1 MSFRMTSGGTSGAMV
16 PGTINKPQ
24 SGSSVK
30 SSLPTA
36 TAESSYLYYTN
47 NKWEVGDERVRIGE
61 NSGYTGQGSNS
72 VAIGKNTG
80 QSNQGSNAI
89 AIGSYAGQ
97 INQGLNAVA
106 IGNKA
111 GQSNQGLNTICIN
124 ATGQDLFTKDING
137 VGVTGGFFVKPIRNV
152 ESSTMLMYNTNTSEI
167 TYLPTANYVYN
178 ETNLAPRGASDTWIA
193 STEVVGGTITHLNNK
208 IFTNSDTLAYSTD
221 GGISFTPCTII
232 IPIGSSIFQPAYNPV
247 TGVYLVLTA
256 QGTTV
261 RCFMSFDGIN
271 WTLLSKF
278 QSNILGTGGKT
289 TYFNG
294 YFISVCLTGVIVS
307 LTGEL
312 WIPINFSGI
321 PNSFASGYDENNTP
335 ILVTQGVNTYYTYDA
350 LTWTLSGTN
359 SGKACVYSYERQEFI
374 IQSTTGS
381 FYKSTTGRKWDIIS
395 TSSYG
400 ELNALIWVGNDSNNI
415 PINQYYFPTIDANSN
430 FTLTYSPTCSTGTF
444 GSIFMNGA
452 KFNGVDGLYSVQYIP
467 QYDRFLYNVF
477 PYLYYADKTNQ
488 TATQKIVLSEIIVP
502 EKLTISGQA
511 TLLSDNNLKI
521 TINGLNYTIALT
533 PVV

>member
-1 MSFRMTSGGTSGAMV
+1 MTSGGTPSAMTL
-16 PGTINKPQ
+16 GTINKAK
-24 SGSSVK
+24 STSSVK
-30 SSLPTA
+30 SSLPS
-36 TAESSYLYYTN
+36 ESSYTN
-47 NKWEVGDERVRIGE
+47 NNRVVGNESVRIGK
-61 NSGYTGQGSNS
+61 NSYTSQGSNS
-72 VAIGKNTG
+72 VAIG
-80 QSNQGSNAI
+80 QSNK
-89 AIGSYAGQ
+89 
-97 INQGLNAVA
+97 GLNDVV
-106 IGNKA
+106 IE
-111 GQSNQGLNTICIN
+111 QSNQGLNTICIN
-124 ATGQDLFTKDING
+124 ATGEDLFTKDING
-137 VGVTGGFFVKPIRNV
+137 YGVTGSFFVKPSRNV

-167 TYLPTANYVYN
+167 TYLPTANNVYN
-178 ETNLAPRGASDTWIA
+178 ETNLAPRGASDTWVA
-193 STEVVGGTITHLNNK
+193 STEVVEGSVTPLNNK

-221 GGISFTPCTII
+221 GGISFTPCSII
-232 IPIGSSIFQPAYNPV
+232 IPIGSSVFQPAYNPI
-247 TGVYLVLTA
+247 TGVYIVLTA

-278 QSNILGTGGKT
+278 QSNILETGGKT

-312 WIPINFSGI
+312 WLPINFSGI

-335 ILVTQGVNTYYTYDA
+335 ILVNQGVNTYYTYDA

-452 KFNGVDGLYSVQYIP
+452 KFNGADGLYSVKYIP

-502 EKLTISGQA
+502 EKLTITGQT

-521 TINGLNYTIALT
+521 TINGLNFTISLN
-533 PVV
+533 PVI

>member
-1 MSFRMTSGGTSGAMV
+1 MSFRMTSGGTPSAMTL
-16 PGTINKPQ
+16 GTINKAK
-24 SGSSVK
+24 STSSVK
-30 SSLPTA
+30 SSLPS
-36 TAESSYLYYTN
+36 ESSYTN
-47 NKWEVGDERVRIGE
+47 NNRVVGNESVRIGK
-61 NSGYTGQGSNS
+61 NSYTSQGSNS
-72 VAIGKNTG
+72 VAIG
-80 QSNQGSNAI
+80 QSNK
-89 AIGSYAGQ
+89 
-97 INQGLNAVA
+97 GLNDVV
-106 IGNKA
+106 IE
-111 GQSNQGLNTICIN
+111 QSNQGLNTICIN
-124 ATGQDLFTKDING
+124 ATGEDLFTKDING
-137 VGVTGGFFVKPIRNV
+137 YGVTGSFFVKPSRNV

-167 TYLPTANYVYN
+167 TYLPTANNVYN
-178 ETNLAPRGASDTWIA
+178 ETNLAPRGASDTWVA
-193 STEVVGGTITHLNNK
+193 STEVVEGSVTPLNNK

-221 GGISFTPCTII
+221 GGISFTPCSII
-232 IPIGSSIFQPAYNPV
+232 IPIGSSVFQPAYNPI
-247 TGVYLVLTA
+247 TGVYIVLTA

-278 QSNILGTGGKT
+278 QSNILETGGKT

-312 WIPINFSGI
+312 WLPINFSGI

-335 ILVTQGVNTYYTYDA
+335 ILVNQGVNTYYTYDA

-452 KFNGVDGLYSVQYIP
+452 KFNGADGLYSVKYIP

-502 EKLTISGQA
+502 EKLTITGQT

-521 TINGLNYTIALT
+521 TINGLNFTISLN
-533 PVV
+533 PVI